1 MTHLNSTS
9 KMEGKMVSVLFAE
22 YVSATIA
29 IQLSKL

>member
-9 KMEGKMVSVLFAE
+9 KMEGKMVSVLFAD
-22 YVSATIA
+22 VSAILT